1 MSYRIAPRIEW
12 NEVHVKFPVLM
23 NEVKTRV
30 KPGRRGK
37 STPNNYASLRN
48 LAPLHWNFIE
58 DMPSRP
64 FPEGKCLELT
74 HSVPNSDHA
83 YRLPFDR
90 MFAWFGSVLT
100 CDSTLNSDWLIRT
113 F

>member
-1 MSYRIAPRIEW
+1 MSYRIEW

-23 NEVKTRV
+23 NEVKMRV
-30 KPGRRGK
+30 KQGRRGK
-37 STPNNYASLRN
+37 STPNDYASLRN

-74 HSVPNSDHA
+74 HSVPRVITHIIFRSTGCSHG
-83 YRLPFDR
+83 L
-90 MFAWFGSVLT
+90 VL
-100 CDSTLNSDWLIRT
+100 